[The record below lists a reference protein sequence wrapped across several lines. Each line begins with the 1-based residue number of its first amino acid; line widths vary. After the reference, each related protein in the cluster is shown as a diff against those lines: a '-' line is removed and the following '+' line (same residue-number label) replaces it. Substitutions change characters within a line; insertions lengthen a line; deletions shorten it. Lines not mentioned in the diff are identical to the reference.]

1 MIRASRDTVVPSAAK
16 MASFAPVDTPKTI
29 CPVLQTAR
37 IISGK
42 WTLLMLRDLAAGPC
56 RFSELERSL
65 AGISP
70 RTLSI
75 RLRSLEEEDIVE
87 RREYAEMPPRVV
99 YRLTAKGLHL
109 VPIVDAMREYGRRWL
124 PEGECAEHPAPVLE
138 VVPS

>member
-1 MIRASRDTVVPSAAK
+1 
-16 MASFAPVDTPKTI
+16 MASLAPVDTPDTT

-37 IISGK
+37 IVSGK

-75 RLRSLEEEDIVE
+75 RLRSLEEEGIVE
-87 RREYAEMPPRVV
+87 RREFAEMPPRVV
-99 YRLTAKGLHL
+99 YRLTPKGRHL
-109 VPIVDAMREYGRRWL
+109 VPIVDAMREYGSRWL
-124 PEGECAEHPAPVLE
+124 SEHECTERPAPVLE
-138 VVPS
+138 AVPS

>member
-1 MIRASRDTVVPSAAK
+1 
-16 MASFAPVDTPKTI
+16 MATLAPVDTSDSI
-29 CPVLQTAR
+29 CPVLATAR

-42 WTLLMLRDLAAGPC
+42 WTLLMLRDLADGPC

-75 RLRSLEEEDIVE
+75 RLRSLEEEGVVE

-99 YRLTAKGLHL
+99 YRLTVKGTHL
-109 VPIVDAMREYGRRWL
+109 VPILEAMREYGSRWL
-124 PEGECAEHPAPVLE
+124 GDEDCERPAPVLE
-138 VVPS
+138 AVASR

>member
-1 MIRASRDTVVPSAAK
+1 MAPIAA
-16 MASFAPVDTPKTI
+16 VDTPETV
-29 CPVLQTAR
+29 CPVLATAR

-42 WTLLMLRDLAAGPC
+42 WTLLMLRDLANGPR

-65 AGISP
+65 SGISP

-75 RLRSLEEEDIVE
+75 RLRALEEEGILE

-109 VPIVDAMREYGRRWL
+109 VPIVEAMREYGRRWCGD
-124 PEGECAEHPAPVLE
+124 EECAEPAAPSLE
-138 VVPS
+138 AVASTG

>member
-1 MIRASRDTVVPSAAK
+1 
-16 MASFAPVDTPKTI
+16 MATLAPVDTSDPV
-29 CPVLQTAR
+29 CPVLSTAR

-75 RLRSLEEEDIVE
+75 RLRSLEEAGIVE
-87 RREYAEMPPRVV
+87 RHEFAEMPPRVV
-99 YRLTAKGLHL
+99 YRLSPKGQHL
-109 VPIVDAMREYGRRWL
+109 VPIVEAMREYGSRWL
-124 PEGECAEHPAPVLE
+124 AGGGSVERPAPVLE
-138 VVPS
+138 AVPSR

>member
-1 MIRASRDTVVPSAAK
+1 
-16 MASFAPVDTPKTI
+16 MATLAPVDTPDTI
-29 CPVLQTAR
+29 CPVLSTAR

-75 RLRSLEEEDIVE
+75 RLRSLEEEGIVE

-109 VPIVDAMREYGRRWL
+109 VPIVEAMREYGRRWL
-124 PEGECAEHPAPVLE
+124 SEDECGGRAAPVLE
-138 VVPS
+138 ALASR